1 MSGWREHLLY
11 LGGAKGGALGG
22 AIVSLYQNGGCDE
35 SLSLRILFRL
45 YSSKITKKIGKLHI
59 WEPRSLEEQ
68 ILEVI
73 FFSLRLGKSQST
85 SAQEKYPKTNRGQEI
100 STKGGDYMSIEEMK
114 NVDVRTVDRDR
125 LVDINEI
132 EIDDSL
138 PPKERV
144 AEFLRQIKNPY
155 CFRVG
160 KVVVKNV
167 YSDDGVS
174 LQERFEQFARTL

>member
-1 MSGWREHLLY
+1 
-11 LGGAKGGALGG
+11 
-22 AIVSLYQNGGCDE
+22 
-35 SLSLRILFRL
+35 
-45 YSSKITKKIGKLHI
+45 
-59 WEPRSLEEQ
+59 
-68 ILEVI
+68 
-73 FFSLRLGKSQST
+73 
-85 SAQEKYPKTNRGQEI
+85 
-100 STKGGDYMSIEEMK
+100 MSIEEMK

-138 PPKERV
+138 PPKERA

-155 CFRVG
+155 CCRLG

>member
-1 MSGWREHLLY
+1 
-11 LGGAKGGALGG
+11 
-22 AIVSLYQNGGCDE
+22 
-35 SLSLRILFRL
+35 
-45 YSSKITKKIGKLHI
+45 
-59 WEPRSLEEQ
+59 
-68 ILEVI
+68 
-73 FFSLRLGKSQST
+73 
-85 SAQEKYPKTNRGQEI
+85 
-100 STKGGDYMSIEEMK
+100 MSIEEMK
-114 NVDVRTVDRDR
+114 NVDVRTVDRDS

-138 PPKERV
+138 PPKERA

-160 KVVVKNV
+160 TVVVKNV

>member
-1 MSGWREHLLY
+1 
-11 LGGAKGGALGG
+11 
-22 AIVSLYQNGGCDE
+22 
-35 SLSLRILFRL
+35 
-45 YSSKITKKIGKLHI
+45 
-59 WEPRSLEEQ
+59 
-68 ILEVI
+68 
-73 FFSLRLGKSQST
+73 
-85 SAQEKYPKTNRGQEI
+85 
-100 STKGGDYMSIEEMK
+100 MSIEEMK

-138 PPKERV
+138 PPKERA

-160 KVVVKNV
+160 TVVVKNV